1 MSVLEPTTI
10 RAAPEKTTEPP
21 HQEVRP
27 APDGPGAAAR
37 RRGERTGPAP
47 SEVVYTP
54 ASSLRNPGRLFGEM
68 WRDLLGSRELA
79 WRLMRR
85 DITAQYRQSFFGIL
99 WAFLPPIVTAV
110 GFTLAGRA
118 QVLNVGP
125 TDIPYP
131 AYIVFSMALWQTF
144 VEALN
149 GPLQGVT
156 NAKQMLSRI
165 NFPREAV
172 VLAKLGEVFFNF
184 GIKLLLIAAVFLW
197 YEVAVSWTALLAP
210 LALVSLV
217 MLGTLFGLL
226 LTPLGVLYQDVSK
239 GLLLAAGLWFFL
251 TPVVYPVPRAGTFG
265 AVVRLNPVTPL
276 LVTARE
282 LATTG
287 AVSGLQGFIV
297 VSAVVA
303 VGMLVA
309 WVLFRLAM
317 PLVIERMGA

>member
-10 RAAPEKTTEPP
+10 RATPEKTTEPP
-21 HQEVRP
+21 HQEVRHT
-27 APDGPGAAAR
+27 PDGPSAAAG
-37 RRGERTGPAP
+37 RRGWRTSAAPA
-47 SEVVYTP
+47 EVVYTP
-54 ASSLRNPGRLFGEM
+54 ESSLRTPSKLFGEM

-85 DITAQYRQSFFGIL
+85 DITAQYRQSFFGLL
-99 WAFLPPIVTAV
+99 WAFLPPVVTAA
-110 GFTLAGRA
+110 GFTLASRA
-118 QVLNVGP
+118 QVLNVGA

-131 AYIVFSMALWQTF
+131 AYVVISMALWQTF

-156 NAKQMLSRI
+156 NARQMLSRI

-184 GIKLLLIAAVFLW
+184 GIKLLLIAGVFLW
-197 YEVAVSWTALLAP
+197 YQVPVSWAALLAP

-217 MLGTLFGLL
+217 LLGTLFGLL

-239 GLLLAAGLWFFL
+239 GLLLVTGIWFFL
-251 TPVVYPVPRAGTFG
+251 TPVVYPVPGGGTFG

-287 AVSGLQGFIV
+287 EVSGLQAFIV
-297 VSAVVA
+297 VSAVTSA
-303 VGMLVA
+303 GLLAA
-309 WVLFRLAM
+309 WVLFRLSM

>member
-1 MSVLEPTTI
+1 M
-10 RAAPEKTTEPP
+10 
-21 HQEVRP
+21 
-27 APDGPGAAAR
+27 PDISSPAAR
-37 RRGERTGPAP
+37 KRGERVNDALA
-47 SEVVYTP
+47 EVVYTP
-54 ASSLRNPGRLFGEM
+54 ESSLRRPSKLFGEM
-68 WRDLLGSRELA
+68 WRDLLASRELA

-99 WAFLPPIVTAV
+99 WAFLPPIVAAA
-110 GFTLAGRA
+110 GFTLAARST
-118 QVLNVGP
+118 VLNVGA

-197 YEVAVSWTALLAP
+197 YEVTVSWKALLAP

-251 TPVVYPVPRAGTFG
+251 TPVIYPVPRGGTFG

-276 LVTARE
+276 LATTRE

-287 AVSGLQGFIV
+287 EVSSLQAFIV
-297 VSAVVA
+297 VSAVTA
-303 VGMLVA
+303 AGMLVA

-317 PLVIERMGA
+317 PLVVERMGA